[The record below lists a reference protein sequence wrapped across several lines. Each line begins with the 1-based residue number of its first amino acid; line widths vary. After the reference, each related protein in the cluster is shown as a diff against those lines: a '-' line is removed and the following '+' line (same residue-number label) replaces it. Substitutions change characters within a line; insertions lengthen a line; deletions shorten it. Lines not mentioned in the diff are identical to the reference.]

1 MDKSGHKGEL
11 QGKRNQQANLNEVL
25 NVTVLSFGCLC
36 VPTTASGFLLKPG
49 IGLSDNKSDY
59 FYYLPEI
66 ILRQTKKKSATV

>member
-25 NVTVLSFGCLC
+25 SVTVVNLGCLC
-36 VPTTASGFLLKPG
+36 IPTAASVFLLKPG
-49 IGLSDNKSDY
+49 IGLSDNNSDY

-66 ILRQTKKKSATV
+66 ILR